1 MLTEAEPNPKAPGP
15 RRRFRR
21 YGWIISAIAVTYVAF
36 VLFSRWQ
43 SNRDYEARAKA
54 QAAAQQ
60 RSEDAQSIENMGGTE
75 FAILGFYAS
84 PGLIHRGDAV
94 SLCYGVANTQTLK
107 IEPDLNRPLW
117 PSASRCVDIYPKKTT
132 TYTLTAQDAK
142 GHTKT
147 ASLTIEVH

>member
-1 MLTEAEPNPKAPGP
+1 MLTEVEPNSKPPDP
-15 RRRFRR
+15 RRRITR
-21 YGWIISAIAVTYVAF
+21 YSWIIIAIAAIYVAF

-43 SNRDYEARAKA
+43 ANRDYEARAKA
-54 QAAAQQ
+54 QAKAQQ
-60 RSEDAQSIENMGGTE
+60 RSEDAQSIENMGGTA

-94 SLCYGVANTQTLK
+94 SLCYSVANTQTLK
-107 IEPDLNRPLW
+107 IEPDINRQLW

-132 TYTLTAQDAK
+132 TYILTAQDAK
-142 GHTKT
+142 GHSKT